1 MLFKQSSENYLL
13 HGLTGMYSILKVK
26 IDYSCQKN
34 RNNKNYL
41 QKTSQDKMLNREI
54 RISLYVKKL
63 FGMKKQKEW

>member
-1 MLFKQSSENYLL
+1 
-13 HGLTGMYSILKVK
+13 MYSILKVK

-63 FGMKKQKEW
+63 FGMKKQKE